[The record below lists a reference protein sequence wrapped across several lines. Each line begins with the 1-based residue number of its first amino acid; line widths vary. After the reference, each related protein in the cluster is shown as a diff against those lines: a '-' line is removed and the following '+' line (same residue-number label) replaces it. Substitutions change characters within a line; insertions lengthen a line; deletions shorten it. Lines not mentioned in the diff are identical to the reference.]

1 MGGQERADGVGAGV
15 GLSGGAAE
23 LWGSAEYER
32 IAERFAPIHDA
43 IVARL
48 EPGPGV
54 RWLDVAT
61 GTGEVALR
69 AARGGADVVGIDI
82 APAMIEAAR
91 AKPGADKIL
100 FEIGDAQALPYEDAS
115 FDVVSSVFG
124 VIFAPDHR
132 QTAAELAR
140 VGRGP
145 LGLAVWRPDPEMAEL
160 YRRFG
165 LETPEGREPFK
176 WGREEYVEELLGD
189 SYDLTI
195 EPGTWL
201 IEGASGE
208 EVWQFWSQSAPPC
221 KALLATL
228 DEPQREEFH
237 NAYVE
242 HCERFRGEGGGV
254 AVPRQYLLVL
264 GTRR

>member
-1 MGGQERADGVGAGV
+1 
-15 GLSGGAAE
+15 
-23 LWGSAEYER
+23 
-32 IAERFAPIHDA
+32 
-43 IVARL
+43 VARL
-48 EPGPGV
+48 QPAAGV

-69 AARGGADVVGIDI
+69 AARAGADVTGIDI
-82 APAMIEAAR
+82 APAMIEAAL
-91 AKPGADKIL
+91 AKDVDGRIA
-100 FEIGDAQALPYEDAS
+100 FEVGDAQALPYEDAF

-124 VIFAPDHR
+124 VIFAPNHR
-132 QTAAELAR
+132 TTASELAR
-140 VGRGP
+140 VGRGR
-145 LGLAVWRPDPEMAEL
+145 LGLTVWRPDPEMAEL
-160 YRRFG
+160 YARFE

-176 WGREEYVEELLGD
+176 WGREEYLGELLGD

-221 KALLATL
+221 KALLSTL
-228 DEPQREEFH
+228 DDTRREEFH
-237 NAYVE
+237 DAYVE
-242 HCERFRGEGGGV
+242 HCERFRIEGGGV

>member
-1 MGGQERADGVGAGV
+1 
-15 GLSGGAAE
+15 
-23 LWGSAEYER
+23 
-32 IAERFAPIHDA
+32 
-43 IVARL
+43 
-48 EPGPGV
+48 
-54 RWLDVAT
+54 VAT

-91 AKPGADKIL
+91 AKPGADQIS
-100 FEIGDAQALPYEDAS
+100 FDVGDAQALPYEDAS

-132 QTAAELAR
+132 ATADELAR
-140 VGRGP
+140 VGRGR

-160 YRRFG
+160 YGRFD
-165 LETPEGREPFK
+165 LDAPEGREPFK
-176 WGREEYVEELLGD
+176 WGREEYLEELLGA

-208 EVWQFWSQSAPPC
+208 EVWEFWSQSAPPF
-221 KALLATL
+221 KAMLATL
-228 DEPQREEFH
+228 DETRRDEFRD
-237 NAYVE
+237 AYVE
-242 HCERFRGEGGGV
+242 HCERFPAEGGGV
-254 AVPRQYLLVL
+254 AVPRHYLLVL
-264 GTRR
+264 GERR